1 MFCLNYT
8 LLNQQN
14 QNIHSESTVYYSSD
28 LSDLSYSSS
37 DSSKSN
43 FPLIRFFIS
52 FTAHLYSSK
61 SVCG

>member
-1 MFCLNYT
+1 MFCFNYT

-43 FPLIRFFIS
+43 FPWIRFFLS
-52 FTAHLYSSK
+52 FTAYVYSSN

>member
-1 MFCLNYT
+1 MLCFNYT
-8 LLNQQN
+8 LLNQRN
-14 QNIHSESTVYYSSD
+14 QNIHSESTVFYSSD

-43 FPLIRFFIS
+43 FPLIRFFTS
-52 FTAHLYSSK
+52 FTAYLHSSK